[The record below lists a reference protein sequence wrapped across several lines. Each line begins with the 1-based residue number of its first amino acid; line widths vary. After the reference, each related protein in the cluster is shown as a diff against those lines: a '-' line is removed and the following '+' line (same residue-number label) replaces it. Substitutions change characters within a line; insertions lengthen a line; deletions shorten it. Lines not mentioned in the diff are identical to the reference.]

1 MDLIRESDVGLL
13 PTRQDTY
20 GFSVL
25 EMQAASIPVITTD
38 IRALPEINNNSCGWL
53 ISVPKNKNGESFYR
67 NNSEASM
74 LATEI
79 RNGLSKVFTEI
90 LEDDGNIILDKG
102 SAAFSR
108 ICKEHSVEKFSDKLD
123 GIYNL

>member
-1 MDLIRESDVGLL
+1 
-13 PTRQDTY
+13 
-20 GFSVL
+20 
-25 EMQAASIPVITTD
+25 
-38 IRALPEINNNSCGWL
+38 
-53 ISVPKNKNGESFYR
+53 
-67 NNSEASM
+67 M